1 MSFTAATLAAQ
12 LTAPEQIV
20 AFVNDSTGSYTD
32 VYCQNM
38 YSTARKAGWTQVAQ
52 TQTAAQAATAIRA
65 NLS

>member
-1 MSFTAATLAAQ
+1 MAFTQAQLNAQ
-12 LTAPEQIV
+12 LTAPEQVI

-52 TQTAAQAATAIRA
+52 SQTAAQAATAIRA
-65 NLS
+65 ALS

>member
-1 MSFTAATLAAQ
+1 MAFTQAQLNAQ
-12 LTAPEQIV
+12 LTAPEQVI

-38 YSTARKAGWTQVAQ
+38 YSTARKAGWTQIAQ

-65 NLS
+65 KLS